1 MALLSGV
8 ACRITLM
15 VITRYV
21 KPHDVAQ
28 INSLYKG
35 AGLETPILSDTTIVA
50 VEGDNI
56 LAIFS
61 SRIEAHVE
69 WICQPNLKGHRA
81 GLRVFLA
88 GENMLKAQGHE
99 RYEVGIL
106 SKRTE
111 MRSIAEKV
119 GFTTWGQLLYEK
131 KLDEVVR

>member
-1 MALLSGV
+1 MA
-8 ACRITLM
+8 LM

-21 KPHDVAQ
+21 KPGDVEQ
-28 INSLYKG
+28 INALYKD
-35 AGLETPILSDTTIVA
+35 AGLEIPILSDTTIVA
-50 VEGDNI
+50 VEAGKV

-61 SRIEAHVE
+61 SRMEAHVE
-69 WICQPNLKGHRA
+69 WICQPDLKGHRA
-81 GLRVFLA
+81 GLKVFLA

-106 SKRTE
+106 KDRVQTRE
-111 MRSIAEKV
+111 IAEKV